1 MTAEYDYDVI
11 IRRGTVY
18 DGSGSDPFIA
28 DIGIKGRLIQTIG
41 QINTKSARKEIDASG
56 LAVSPGFINIMS
68 WAPISLL
75 YDGRS
80 QSDIRQGVTLEV
92 FGEGWSEGPIN
103 EVMRKEI
110 IALQGDIKYDIPW
123 NTLGEFLEYLE
134 KRGVSTNIA
143 SFVGADTVRIYAM
156 GFEDRSPT
164 AEELDLM
171 KRLVREAMEEGAMGV
186 STALIYPPGCFTST
200 EEIIELAKVAAEYDG
215 LYISHIRSEGNRLLE
230 AVEELLRIA
239 REANIRAEIYHLKA
253 MGEKNWWKM
262 DEVIKKVNNAR
273 SDGLRITADMY
284 PYTAGA
290 TGLGATMPGWVQAD
304 GHQAWIERL
313 KDPAIRERLRVE
325 MTTPSDEWENVYLN
339 AGSAKNILLVSF
351 KSEKLKPLT
360 GKTLAEVAAMRGQ
373 SEIDTILDLIIE
385 DDSNVGTVYFTMT
398 EDNLR
403 KQIKVPWVCMGSD
416 APSLAPEGL
425 FLKSSTHPRAY
436 GTFAKFLGRY
446 VRDERLI
453 PLPEAIRRITSLP
466 ANTLK
471 IKNRG
476 WLKPGYFADIA
487 VFDFEKIQDH
497 ATYEQPHQYASG
509 VIHVFVNGVQ
519 VLENGE
525 HTGKMGGQ
533 VVRGPGW
540 KKNK

>member
-1 MTAEYDYDVI
+1 MTADYGYDVI

-41 QINTKSARKEIDASG
+41 QINTKSTRKEIDASG

-103 EVMRKEI
+103 DVMREEV

-134 KRGVSTNIA
+134 NKGVSTNIA

-156 GFEDRSPT
+156 GFEDRAPT
-164 AEELDLM
+164 AEELDFM
-171 KRLVREAMEEGAMGV
+171 KSLVRAAMEEGAMGV

-230 AVEELLRIA
+230 AVDELLRIA

-253 MGEKNWWKM
+253 MGEKNWCKM
-262 DEVIKKVNNAR
+262 DEVIEKVNNSR
-273 SDGLRITADMY
+273 SEGLRITADMY

-339 AGSAKNILLVSF
+339 AGSAENILLVSF

-373 SEIDTILDLIIE
+373 SDIDTILDLIIE

-416 APSLAPEGL
+416 AASLAPEGL

-436 GTFAKFLGRY
+436 GTFAKFLGKY
-446 VRDERLI
+446 VRDEGLI
-453 PLPEAIRRITSLP
+453 SLPEAIRRITSLP

-487 VFDFEKIQDH
+487 VFDFERIKDH
-497 ATYEQPHQYASG
+497 ATYAQPHQYASG
-509 VIHVFVNGVQ
+509 TIHVFVNGVQ

>member
-1 MTAEYDYDVI
+1 MTEEYDVI
-11 IRRGTVY
+11 IRNGTIY
-18 DGSGSDPFIA
+18 DGSGSDPFIG
-28 DIGIKGRLIQTIG
+28 DIGIQGEIIKFVGKV
-41 QINTKSARKEIDASG
+41 NTGSARKEIDASG
-56 LAVSPGFINIMS
+56 LVVAPGFINIMS

-103 EVMRKEI
+103 EAMRKEV
-110 IALQGDIKYDIPW
+110 IALQGDIKYEIPW
-123 NTLGEFLEYLE
+123 STLGEFLEYLE
-134 KRGVSTNIA
+134 RKGVSTNIA

-156 GFEDRSPT
+156 GFEDRAPT
-164 AEELDLM
+164 RIELELM
-171 KRLVREAMEEGAMGV
+171 KKLVREAMEEGAMGV
-186 STALIYPPGCFTST
+186 STALIYPPGCFTT
-200 EEIIELAKVAAEYDG
+200 TDEIIELAKVAAEYDG
-215 LYISHIRSEGNRLLE
+215 IYISHIRSEGNRLLE
-230 AVEELLRIA
+230 AIDEFIHIT
-239 REANIRAEIYHLKA
+239 REAGIRSEIYHLKA

-262 DEVIKKVNNAR
+262 DEVISKVENAR
-273 SDGLRITADMY
+273 SEGLQITADMY

-325 MTTPSDEWENVYLN
+325 MTTPSNDWENIYLN
-339 AGSAKNILLVSF
+339 AGSAENILLVSF

-360 GKTLAEVAAMRGQ
+360 GKTLAEIAAMRGQ

-385 DDSNVGTVYFTMT
+385 DDSNIGTVYFTMT

-436 GTFAKFLGRY
+436 GTFARFLGKY
-446 VRDERLI
+446 VRDEGLI
-453 PLPEAIRRITSLP
+453 PLQEAIRRITSLP
-466 ANTLK
+466 ASTLK
-471 IKNRG
+471 IENRG
-476 WLKPGYFADIA
+476 LLKPDYFADIA
-487 VFDFEKIQDH
+487 IFNYEHVQDH
-497 ATYEQPHQYASG
+497 ATYAQPHQYASG
-509 VIHVFVNGVQ
+509 MVHVFVNGMQ
-519 VLENGE
+519 VLEHGE
-525 HTGKMGGQ
+525 HTGKMCGR

-540 KKNK
+540 KKIK